1 MYFLHPKYIVYLKKV
16 TGALQKM
23 KANITLMMEQKV
35 GLIHI
40 NQVYD
45 EPKK

>member
-1 MYFLHPKYIVYLKKV
+1 MHLLLFGGSSIFKKV

-23 KANITLMMEQKV
+23 KANITLMEQKV

>member
-1 MYFLHPKYIVYLKKV
+1 MYFLHPKCIVYLKKV
-16 TGALQKM
+16 TGVLQKM
-23 KANITLMMEQKV
+23 KANITLMEQKV